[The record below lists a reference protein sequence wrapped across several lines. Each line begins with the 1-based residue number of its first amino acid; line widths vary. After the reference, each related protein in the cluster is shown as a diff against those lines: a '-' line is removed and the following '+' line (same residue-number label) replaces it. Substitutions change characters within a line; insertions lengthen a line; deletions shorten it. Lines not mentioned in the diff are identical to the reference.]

1 MFASSTGPAVSG
13 GGPLMPTASHLCP
26 FPHRLPHQRGLLSRG
41 GTSDADSISLV
52 SISPPFASSMGPA
65 VSGGGTASELF
76 SVG

>member
-13 GGPLMPTASHLCP
+13 GG
-26 FPHRLPHQRGLLSRG
+26 
-41 GTSDADSISLV
+41 TSDADIVSLV
-52 SISPPFASSMGPA
+52 SISPPFASSTGPA